1 LDNPAIRGF
10 EKTIR
15 VGTTLSNMMHAK
27 NGKLT
32 AGVAMR
38 AVWLTFLM
46 VLAPVLF
53 VSAQAH
59 AETRTLKLYFI
70 HTKERAEIT
79 FKKNGRF
86 QQDGLNKLNKFLRD
100 WRRNEPTKM
109 DPRLF
114 DLVWSTYQKVGGR
127 DYIHVVSAYRSP
139 ATNSMLRSR
148 SRGVAKTSQH
158 MLGKA
163 MDWYLPGVKL
173 STLRN
178 TALKFEAGGVGY
190 YPRSGSPFIH
200 TDVGNVRHWPRMS
213 RKELLAVFPDGKTM
227 HIPTDGKP
235 LPGYQQAVAAYEA
248 RKRRG
253 GSIQVASSSSS
264 RRGGKTLFGVL
275 FGGGADEEED
285 SGESSVAVASAPT
298 PARSVTRK
306 QTAARDE
313 EPTPAA
319 GNLPGVA
326 LPTSDAPAPV
336 SAPRP
341 AAPVELTDEDNQA
354 LAFAIPVPLRRPDY
368 APAGTPEPST
378 LNALAADDS
387 TLVAALPATRPQD
400 SASAIAQMIAANP
413 APEPEQTEAAQPQMV
428 NALVPVPF
436 DKPRASQA
444 QNDMMVASIVPTRR
458 PADIPAA
465 IEAAAKDDVI
475 PVPNDELEAIIKGS
489 NMERNTV
496 VSASEPSPELPKVPA
511 VTGGRVKKVAGN
523 GAAQVASAAPQPSL
537 RTTMLEAKGS
547 DPAAMIDSG
556 VVTTAKAA
564 KPRRQPVHEAPK
576 VVQVESDVPER
587 ALSNEQVAEVAP
599 EVTPAVLRNQTM
611 RMAPTTV
618 YVAGFQQ
625 NLPVANANKFTGKAV
640 TFLQI
645 AKFNSSHGS

>member
-1 LDNPAIRGF
+1 MI
-10 EKTIR
+10 
-15 VGTTLSNMMHAK
+15 HATG
-27 NGKLT
+27 GKLT
-32 AGVAMR
+32 AGFSMR
-38 AVWLTFLM
+38 AGWFAFLM
-46 VLAPVLF
+46 VFASMLF
-53 VSAQAH
+53 VSAQAQ

-79 FKKNGRF
+79 FKKNGRY

-127 DYIHVVSAYRSP
+127 DYINVVSAYRSP
-139 ATNSMLRSR
+139 TTNSMLRSR
-148 SRGVAKTSQH
+148 TRGVAKTSQH

-173 STLRN
+173 ATLRN
-178 TALKFEAGGVGY
+178 AALKFEAGGVGY

-235 LPGYQQAVAAYEA
+235 LPGYDQAVAAYES
-248 RKRRG
+248 RKRSG

-264 RRGGKTLFGVL
+264 RRSGKTLFGVL

-298 PARSVTRK
+298 PARGTTR
-306 QTAARDE
+306 QRPAAAESDE
-313 EPTPAA
+313 DSGPAPTTTA

-336 SAPRP
+336 AAPRP
-341 AAPVELTDEDNQA
+341 EAPVELTAEDNQA
-354 LAFAIPVPLRRPDY
+354 LAFAVPVPLRRPDY
-368 APAGTPEPST
+368 APAAATPEPST
-378 LNALAADDS
+378 LNALAADNS

-400 SASAIAQMIAANP
+400 SAAAIAQMIAANP
-413 APEPEQTEAAQPQMV
+413 APEPEQTDVAQPQTV

-436 DKPRASQA
+436 EKPRNAPK
-444 QNDMMVASIVPTRR
+444 QNDMMVASIVPTQR
-458 PADIPAA
+458 PANIPASVQ
-465 IEAAAKDDVI
+465 AASAEDVI
-475 PVPNDELEAIIKGS
+475 PVPDDDLEAIIRQS
-489 NMERNTV
+489 DPEHSTV
-496 VSASEPSPELPKVPA
+496 VSASQPSPELPTTVGK
-511 VTGGRVKKVAGN
+511 TGGRVKKVSGDSV
-523 GAAQVASAAPQPSL
+523 AQVASAAPQPSL
-537 RTTMLEAKGS
+537 RKTMLEAKGG
-547 DPAAMIDSG
+547 DPVAMLDSG
-556 VVTTAKAA
+556 VVTTAKAS
-564 KPRRQPVHEAPK
+564 KPRRQAHEAPK
-576 VVQVESDVPER
+576 AMQVSSDVPER
-587 ALSNEQVAEVAP
+587 ALSNEQVAETAP
-599 EVTPAVLRNQTM
+599 AVTPAVLRNETM

-625 NLPVANANKFTGKAV
+625 KLPVADANKFTGKAV
-640 TFLQI
+640 TFMQI
-645 AKFNSSHGS
+645 AKFNPSHGS